1 MLHKNIDFRI
11 FFSGP
16 GPGRLGSS
24 AAYYKGYNITVRTRA
39 FYAIIT
45 KGLADS
51 LPLWH
56 IGITFDGS
64 LHRSVSEEAGTLA
77 FCQGELV
84 AGVSPE
90 GSRVRLG
97 AG

>member
-1 MLHKNIDFRI
+1 M
-11 FFSGP
+11 
-16 GPGRLGSS
+16 
-24 AAYYKGYNITVRTRA
+24 

-56 IGITFDGS
+56 IGITFDDS

-97 AG
+97 AGCQSP

>member
-1 MLHKNIDFRI
+1 MLIPDSWI
-11 FFSGP
+11 PGP

-24 AAYYKGYNITVRTRA
+24 AAYYKGHNITVWTRV

-84 AGVSPE
+84 TGVSPE
-90 GSRVRLG
+90 WARVRLG
-97 AG
+97 LWE